1 MSTEKNQRNIFTQFE
16 NISEQFKPSNL
27 FLNLDELKF
36 FLENTSGSLNK
47 QELDYMCQ
55 MCEQD
60 ELYEWCVEIKKYSN
74 II

>member
-1 MSTEKNQRNIFTQFE
+1 M
-16 NISEQFKPSNL
+16 NL
-27 FLNLDELKF
+27 SF